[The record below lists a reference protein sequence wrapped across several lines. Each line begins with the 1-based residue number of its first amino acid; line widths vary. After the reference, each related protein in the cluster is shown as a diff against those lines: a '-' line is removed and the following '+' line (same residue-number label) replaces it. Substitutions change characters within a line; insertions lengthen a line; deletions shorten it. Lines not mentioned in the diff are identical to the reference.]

1 MATMPKI
8 ELKITSPDGI
18 TREEILTQDNA
29 ILGSGPSATVRLA
42 DPKVSSAHF
51 MLKVGKNGDLT
62 LLDLGSEAGTRLH
75 GQAIKQPTALAS
87 GDMIQVGTTKVRVV
101 FGESDA
107 TDVVPVVRDA
117 DATVEERTLGK
128 EQDRIDTVRARAL
141 EAARQAE
148 AKKAEAEAAPQPTRV
163 EGKPTPPKPK
173 SVPPPREGALST
185 FQGTT
190 LALGPNANRLLNEEM
205 SPEEAPTE
213 SDRELEVALLWGDTL
228 IEVRTFPAAQA
239 VKVGPAPTNDFAM
252 YASALGES
260 FELVGAGG
268 AIHFPPGAK
277 GLVRKDG
284 REREASGEVHLGLGD
299 RCLVTLDA
307 THLVVRWIK
316 PAKQLKSSI
325 FDSVD
330 FYFTKVLSVA
340 FMLHLVLLIGF
351 WITPLNNE
359 MLSEDLFKNPSAFA
373 KLIIQPPPKEK
384 KKKFDLSGVKEGAKA
399 KGKEGKFG
407 KKEAKKE
414 EAAPSKKGSPIVN
427 AHKREEDRTKIM
439 KAGLLGALGG
449 ADGAASN
456 IFGPGGLGTG
466 INNAL
471 GGLKGGAGMGDAHG
485 VGGLGSRGTGPGG
498 GGTALGLG
506 GLGNK
511 GTGHGAGGNGLLD
524 LGGRGKGD
532 TRIVPG
538 RVNVQGSLSKEII
551 GKIIRRHWNEI
562 KYCYET
568 ELNKNPNLYGKVAV
582 AFTIDGT
589 GSVSDANVSESTMG
603 NSNVE
608 NCMIVRVKRWRFP
621 EPKGGG
627 SVFVTYPWVF
637 KAAGDDE

>member
-1 MATMPKI
+1 M
-8 ELKITSPDGI
+8 
-18 TREEILTQDNA
+18 
-29 ILGSGPSATVRLA
+29 
-42 DPKVSSAHF
+42 
-51 MLKVGKNGDLT
+51 
-62 LLDLGSEAGTRLH
+62 
-75 GQAIKQPTALAS
+75 
-87 GDMIQVGTTKVRVV
+87 
-101 FGESDA
+101 
-107 TDVVPVVRDA
+107 
-117 DATVEERTLGK
+117 
-128 EQDRIDTVRARAL
+128 
-141 EAARQAE
+141 
-148 AKKAEAEAAPQPTRV
+148 
-163 EGKPTPPKPK
+163 
-173 SVPPPREGALST
+173 PPPPEGALST

-190 LALGPNANRLLNEEM
+190 LALGPNGNRLLNEEF
-205 SPEEAPTE
+205 STEEAPTE
-213 SDRELEVALLWGDTL
+213 SDKELEVALLWGDTL
-228 IEVRTFPAAQA
+228 IEVRTFPAGQA
-239 VKVGPAPTNDFAM
+239 VKVGPAATNDFAM
-252 YASALGES
+252 YAPALGES

-268 AIHFPPGAK
+268 AIQLPPGAN

-284 REREASGEVHLGLGD
+284 REREASGSVQLGLSD
-299 RCLVTLDA
+299 RCLVTLDT
-307 THLVVRWIK
+307 THLVIRWIK
-316 PAKQLKSSI
+316 PAKQLKTGI

-532 TRIVPG
+532 TRVVPG

-551 GKIIRRHWNEI
+551 GKVIRRHWNEI

-589 GSVSDANVSESTMG
+589 GSVADANVSESTMG
-603 NSNVE
+603 NSGVE
-608 NCMIVRVKRWRFP
+608 NCMITRVRRWRFP

-627 SVFVTYPWVF
+627 QVFVTYPWVF
-637 KAAGDDE
+637 KAAGEEE